1 MEYRLPSGLPHIN
14 PKIEAI
20 GPAFLKSAAHVQHQ
34 RAPKDHGAPQQS
46 FRTNQRRGVGGSEHM
61 SGSHRKSIKQ
71 GESKSILEHDCAR
84 MTKRAVLFHRLIF
97 L

>member
-14 PKIEAI
+14 PNIEAI
-20 GPAFLKSAAHVQHQ
+20 GPAFLNQQ
-34 RAPKDHGAPQQS
+34 RTCS
-46 FRTNQRRGVGGSEHM
+46 ISERQKIMALLSSRFEPISDVASGDQKHM
-61 SGSHRKSIKQ
+61 SGSHRKCIKQ
-71 GESKSILEHDCAR
+71 GESKSILDHDCAR